1 MGMLRA
7 RGKNLLFADADGA
20 TTFSELLKM
29 EKELGKVERNGQG
42 LVCGSRAHLQV
53 SIAYHVFNFQLK
65 FKDATRMTT
74 STEVLLKTL
83 RSFYIL
89 NPPSDTRHNQ
99 K

>member
-53 SIAYHVFNFQLK
+53 SKCY
-65 FKDATRMTT
+65 
-74 STEVLLKTL
+74 VLLKKHAMFVIHEEKKMYL
-83 RSFYIL
+83 L
-89 NPPSDTRHNQ
+89 
-99 K
+99 KL

>member
-20 TTFSELLKM
+20 TTFSELSKM
-29 EKELGKVERNGQG
+29 ERELSKIEVNGQG

-53 SIAYHVFNFQLK
+53 SF
-65 FKDATRMTT
+65 TRVYRYCI
-74 STEVLLKTL
+74 S
-83 RSFYIL
+83 Y
-89 NPPSDTRHNQ
+89 Q

>member
-53 SIAYHVFNFQLK
+53 SIVYHFF
-65 FKDATRMTT
+65 
-74 STEVLLKTL
+74 TL
-83 RSFYIL
+83 HESSKMQQEGQH
-89 NPPSDTRHNQ
+89 P
-99 K
+99 

>member
-53 SIAYHVFNFQLK
+53 SIAFVLTFHESLK
-65 FKDATRMTT
+65 MQQ
-74 STEVLLKTL
+74 E
-83 RSFYIL
+83 
-89 NPPSDTRHNQ
+89 
-99 K
+99 